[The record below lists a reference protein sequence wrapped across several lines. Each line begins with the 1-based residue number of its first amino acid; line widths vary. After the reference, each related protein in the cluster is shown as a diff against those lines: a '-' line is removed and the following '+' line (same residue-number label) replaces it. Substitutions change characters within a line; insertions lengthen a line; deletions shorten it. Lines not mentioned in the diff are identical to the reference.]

1 MLISR
6 QKEQRQQSR
15 LKARGI
21 DVPGPFLVLLLAG
34 AAVLAA
40 QPAPNP
46 IVTYVFPA
54 RPPGIALWPKAPYPV
69 NCTAGGVATAR
80 DAGGVVTGVLRSAG
94 GRWEILMGGAWVA
107 FEPARHQFTAD
118 IYYRI
123 GPCWVGGH
131 GHGSDGEVG
140 TSEELYFPTVHGRA
154 PTLIE
159 TVDIKWYP
167 VGSSPYGLYWLRNEW
182 RRLTGQPAPDPPDPP
197 VNLCGNSRC
206 DTGEQFSCRG
216 DCCGD
221 GICQA
226 GETCS
231 ADCQPEPPPD
241 PPPPVCPPCTVD
253 EAACRAF
260 IDPIRAESE
269 ACAIERLDLQ
279 GRVQD
284 LQEKL
289 AAAETL
295 RIPAEVLATL
305 EDLVTARM
313 IGADRRAKVERL
325 GAWLEL
331 THALQPLP
339 GDVIE
344 TLRLARTVTLW
355 GSGRQDRARR
365 LRDWLLSKGAAQGGV
380 LPTPEPGHD
389 RN

>member
-1 MLISR
+1 
-6 QKEQRQQSR
+6 
-15 LKARGI
+15 
-21 DVPGPFLVLLLAG
+21 
-34 AAVLAA
+34 
-40 QPAPNP
+40 
-46 IVTYVFPA
+46 
-54 RPPGIALWPKAPYPV
+54 
-69 NCTAGGVATAR
+69 
-80 DAGGVVTGVLRSAG
+80 
-94 GRWEILMGGAWVA
+94 
-107 FEPARHQFTAD
+107 
-118 IYYRI
+118 
-123 GPCWVGGH
+123 
-131 GHGSDGEVG
+131 
-140 TSEELYFPTVHGRA
+140 
-154 PTLIE
+154 
-159 TVDIKWYP
+159 
-167 VGSSPYGLYWLRNEW
+167 
-182 RRLTGQPAPDPPDPP
+182 
-197 VNLCGNSRC
+197 
-206 DTGEQFSCRG
+206 
-216 DCCGD
+216 
-221 GICQA
+221 
-226 GETCS
+226 
-231 ADCQPEPPPD
+231 
-241 PPPPVCPPCTVD
+241 VD

-365 LRDWLLSKGAAQGGV
+365 LRDWLLSKGAA
-380 LPTPEPGHD
+380 E
-389 RN
+389 